1 MPYACAG
8 CVNNNI
14 SDTLDTQ
21 QSHTLSFFFLN
32 TCPALCLSYHKNP
45 HSFIWYY
52 NALCGT
58 LSCWERKFHAFRRGA
73 SLHANLNH
81 TIAAHQTIDTSK
93 YTVPIYV
100 DLSCNKARKLGPR
113 SICARKYKKI
123 QKEGHFTCQCDAT
136 QKLRDIS
143 IAFVCIQK
151 NPNMHELGL

>member
-1 MPYACAG
+1 MR
-8 CVNNNI
+8 
-14 SDTLDTQ
+14 LD
-21 QSHTLSFFFLN
+21 F
-32 TCPALCLSYHKNP
+32 
-45 HSFIWYY
+45 
-52 NALCGT
+52 T
-58 LSCWERKFHAFRRGA
+58 LSCSERKISRKIHAFRRGA
-73 SLHANLNH
+73 SLHANLHH

-100 DLSCNKARKLGPR
+100 DLSCNKARKLGPS

-143 IAFVCIQK
+143 IAFVQK